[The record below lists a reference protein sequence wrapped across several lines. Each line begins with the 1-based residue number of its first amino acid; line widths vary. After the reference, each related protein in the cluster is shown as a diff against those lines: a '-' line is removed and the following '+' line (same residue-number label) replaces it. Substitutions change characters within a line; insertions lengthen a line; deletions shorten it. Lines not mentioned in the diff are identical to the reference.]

1 MKEITSKITKQI
13 IFFSS
18 LMLVFFTSAQ
28 NPEGTWTV
36 TSLGVGPNQG
46 ATDWWNNNVT
56 SGQRACY
63 YDDTYVF
70 NSDGSFTNVQGT
82 ETWNEGWQGVAEG
95 CGAPVAPHDGTNP
108 ATYTYDGGAGT
119 LTIVGQGAYIG
130 LAKVHNGGETGS
142 PENDTITYTV
152 TSISE
157 TEMTLDINVGGGW
170 WRFEMIKDGAEP
182 NLTVLDRLQGN
193 VYRQVETPADCGTCG
208 EEINYYMFSSNG
220 LRIIGTTY
228 EGTCN
233 QDDLILFGDGSN
245 GTANIIVNT
254 SEELTVCTGS
264 VIQLC
269 QTITFLS
276 ETEIHFDFPFF
287 DQTWTAQLYEDEVPC
302 MGGNDSDF
310 SPEGTWTVTSLGV
323 GPNQGA
329 TDWWN
334 NNVTSGQRAC
344 YYDDTYVFNSDGSF
358 TNVQG
363 TETWNEGWQGV
374 AEGCGAPVAPHDG
387 TNPATYT
394 YDGGAGTLTIV
405 GQGAYIGLAKVHN
418 GGETGSP
425 ENDTITYTVTS
436 ISETE
441 MTLDINVGGGWWRF
455 EMQKQA
461 TAGLNDD
468 ILSKLKMVPNP
479 ANDYLNF
486 GINSNENIDI
496 QIFDMLGKLVLR
508 FENVRNSVNI
518 SELKSGVYF
527 VQIALGS
534 KKSTKKL
541 IKN

>member
-108 ATYTYDGGAGT
+108 ATYTYDG
-119 LTIVGQGAYIG
+119 
-130 LAKVHNGGETGS
+130 S
-142 PENDTITYTV
+142 
-152 TSISE
+152 
-157 TEMTLDINVGGGW
+157 
-170 WRFEMIKDGAEP
+170 
-182 NLTVLDRLQGN
+182 
-193 VYRQVETPADCGTCG
+193 
-208 EEINYYMFSSNG
+208 
-220 LRIIGTTY
+220 
-228 EGTCN
+228 
-233 QDDLILFGDGSN
+233 
-245 GTANIIVNT
+245 
-254 SEELTVCTGS
+254 
-264 VIQLC
+264 
-269 QTITFLS
+269 
-276 ETEIHFDFPFF
+276 
-287 DQTWTAQLYEDEVPC
+287 
-302 MGGNDSDF
+302 
-310 SPEGTWTVTSLGV
+310 
-323 GPNQGA
+323 
-329 TDWWN
+329 
-334 NNVTSGQRAC
+334 
-344 YYDDTYVFNSDGSF
+344 
-358 TNVQG
+358 
-363 TETWNEGWQGV
+363 
-374 AEGCGAPVAPHDG
+374 
-387 TNPATYT
+387 
-394 YDGGAGTLTIV
+394 AGTLTIV